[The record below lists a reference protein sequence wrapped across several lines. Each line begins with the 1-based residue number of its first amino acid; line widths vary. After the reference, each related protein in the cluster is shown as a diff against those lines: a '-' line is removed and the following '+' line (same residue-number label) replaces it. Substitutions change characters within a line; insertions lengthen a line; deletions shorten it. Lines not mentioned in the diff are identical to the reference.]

1 MVSFSGHYD
10 IISIDRLPSKTR
22 TGKDSWQL
30 NNSLLCTTEFFST
43 TKTFLFLSKHKKT
56 TTLQQVTGRNT
67 SNLVLKGM
75 LRYFLKIPPLKK
87 VLEFQDR
94 ICCFIKSTK
103 KTNHFSASFLWWNT
117 KSSFKKNTRTFSKTS
132 TTQKNIKSLRLK
144 ENCKTYTKKKT

>member
-67 SNLVLKGM
+67 SNLVLKRM
-75 LRYFLKIPPLKK
+75 LRYFIKIPPLKK
-87 VLEFQDR
+87 VLQFSIVLQELQNYR
-94 ICCFIKSTK
+94 IFCFIKSTK
-103 KTNHFSASFLWWNT
+103 KTNHFSASDL
-117 KSSFKKNTRTFSKTS
+117 
-132 TTQKNIKSLRLK
+132 
-144 ENCKTYTKKKT
+144 

>member
-22 TGKDSWQL
+22 TGKD
-30 NNSLLCTTEFFST
+30 
-43 TKTFLFLSKHKKT
+43 KKT

-132 TTQKNIKSLRLK
+132 TTQKNIKSL
-144 ENCKTYTKKKT
+144 NCKTYTKKKTWNQKLNQWLKTYKMNFIN